1 LGEQEGQL
9 NGAME
14 LVGPELIA
22 AYWRKE
28 GPPMG
33 SSSKRNET
41 PSQRRFLAIH
51 HIIRERITLL
61 KYPPGTVLDIDALA
75 DEFRVSRTPIRAVLQ
90 QLAYQGLVS
99 SRQGVRTSVA
109 PIDFDHLREDLDF
122 RSHIAEL
129 IGVLSPLPP
138 SQEAIESMEE
148 TEAECLDLI
157 DHPDLELFAEVDIK
171 IHEAISSLIGNRQ
184 LLQVYDDLYYRTARV
199 WFYFLPKLDW
209 REEVAIFHREID
221 DRLKAM
227 QRGDVKAVGFLTRN
241 AVSAMLIRLDSLI
254 SHIEATHDPGEPR
267 LPS

>member
-1 LGEQEGQL
+1 MTGSV
-9 NGAME
+9 E
-14 LVGPELIA
+14 LVGPDLID
-22 AYWRKE
+22 AYWRNE
-28 GPPMG
+28 GPPKG
-33 SSSKRNET
+33 ASSKRNET

-61 KYPPGTVLDIDALA
+61 KYCPGTVLDIDALA
-75 DEFRVSRTPIRAVLQ
+75 EEFRVSRTPIRAVLQ

-109 PIDFDHLREDLDF
+109 PIDFDHLREDIDF

-129 IGVLSPLPP
+129 VGVLSPLAP
-138 SQEAIESMEE
+138 SQAAIESMAQA
-148 TEAECLDLI
+148 EAECFDII
-157 DHPDLELFAEVDIK
+157 DHPDLEVFAKIDIK
-171 IHEAISSLIGNRQ
+171 VHEAVTSLIGNRQ

-199 WFYFLPKLDW
+199 WFYFLPTLDW
-209 REEVAIFHREID
+209 RQEVSIFHRDIA

-241 AVSAMLIRLDSLI
+241 AVSAVLIRLDSLI

-267 LPS
+267 LAS